1 MESINTLHH
10 LQPEQLPTKMTQTKK
25 HYNYLDLAKGIGI
38 ILVVLGHI
46 EYISKDLRVFIVS
59 FHMPLFFI
67 ISGILLN
74 ISGAHE
80 RKFKTILSKRIRRI
94 FLPYLYFSV
103 LDIIIYIC
111 YFMLTKRDGGWNTV
125 FMDSLQTL
133 TLYGISVLWFLPAL
147 FFSELILIAL
157 LKKFKTAA
165 STVISIVL
173 AALSLLLSP
182 VLEAANAAYGA
193 SIPFAVFHFFAVA
206 VLRIFFC
213 MLLLNIGFLL
223 KKVLSYNSFSSLDF
237 VTGTGLMCITCY
249 AASYNGMTDLHFLVF
264 GNILLYLVAAVCG
277 SLGLILLCR
286 STEEASEKGILKW
299 LSWLGKNSLVI
310 MVTHLDFY
318 ILYVAE
324 VGGLHFSKPLTN
336 PVSHD
341 AVLSILSLIFV
352 IIAEVVMINLI
363 NRFAPFLV
371 GKKSK

>member
-74 ISGAHE
+74 ISGVHE

-182 VLEAANAAYGA
+182 ILEAANAAYGA

-206 VLRIFFC
+206 VLRIFLC

-371 GKKSK
+371 GKKNK